1 MPCGGD
7 TADARDT
14 SPGDAALDWSGRTRS
29 ARPAK
34 MDKPLRCRPL
44 EGQRDHR
51 SPLRRCF
58 KPRPPWRTGCAGF
71 ASGCRSS
78 SEEETFLRRLAGLL
92 SRYLPTDTWPQA
104 RANLGKAD
112 IRLFTVIHKRFLTCG
127 PKFSKKLL
135 RKLRRNE
142 SRLLSCAS

>member
-1 MPCGGD
+1 MPCDGD
-7 TADARDT
+7 TGYAKGS

-29 ARPAK
+29 ARPAR

-104 RANLGKAD
+104 RANLGK
-112 IRLFTVIHKRFLTCG
+112 RGHKVVRCHTQAF
-127 PKFSKKLL
+127 
-135 RKLRRNE
+135 
-142 SRLLSCAS
+142 SRLPTRICKEICKMNYAVTSLKG

>member
-1 MPCGGD
+1 MPCDGD
-7 TADARDT
+7 TGYAKGS

-29 ARPAK
+29 ARPAR

-78 SEEETFLRRLAGLL
+78 SERVEEPLSGGCPASCPDTYRPTRGHRHVRVWATRDIGSLRVTIKRYLRSTKTFL
-92 SRYLPTDTWPQA
+92 
-104 RANLGKAD
+104 
-112 IRLFTVIHKRFLTCG
+112 LTKDEDA
-127 PKFSKKLL
+127 P
-135 RKLRRNE
+135 
-142 SRLLSCAS
+142 

>member
-1 MPCGGD
+1 MPCDGD
-7 TADARDT
+7 TDYAKGS

-29 ARPAK
+29 ARPAR

-44 EGQRDHR
+44 EGRRDHR

-58 KPRPPWRTGCAGF
+58 QPRPPWRTGCAGF

-104 RANLGKAD
+104 RANLGNRHIGRFA
-112 IRLFTVIHKRFLTCG
+112 VINKRFLARG
-127 PKFSKKLL
+127 LDFAEKIA
-135 RKLRRNE
+135 RKRRGKE
-142 SRLLSCAS
+142 SRVLSRAS